1 MWPVV
6 LLSGLHQILLL
17 FVHFAIL
24 VVLAADALLALG
36 GKKLLLLQL
45 RLSFVHL
52 LYQKTLK
59 KMLLASI
66 SPKVLNIILALY
78 LESLRSLLKLS
89 KVLA

>member
-17 FVHFAIL
+17 FVYFAIL

>member
-1 MWPVV
+1 MWPFV

-17 FVHFAIL
+17 FVYFAIL